1 MNDAQ
6 AHVMR
11 ARQHLQAALTDLE
24 EASACVRAQQLK
36 DFDSRA
42 LALART
48 NAEQA
53 DMWAQ
58 RAVES

>member
-6 AHVMR
+6 AHVLR
-11 ARQHLQAALTDLE
+11 AKQKLESALVDLE
-24 EASACVRAQQLK
+24 EAAGVVNAQGLK
-36 DFDSRA
+36 DFDGRA

-53 DMWAQ
+53 DMWAA
-58 RAVES
+58 RALA